1 MAKIRYMNL
10 VKSIIQLGV
19 IPQGWLTILSGF
31 SAVLIGGGS
40 LICLATGL
48 CESPLEQ
55 TPAVTLFTGGLAA
68 IGLGRRKK

>member
-1 MAKIRYMNL
+1 MAKIRY
-10 VKSIIQLGV
+10 VKLIRSIIELGV
-19 IPQGWLTILSGF
+19 IPTGWLTILSGF
-31 SAVLIGGGS
+31 SGVLIGGGS